1 MKLILILN
9 KYVIIIS
16 NVQAVDINIGGC
28 VPKHRSRSFMRVTAY
43 IKREFLIME
52 KRLIFVTSPPAC
64 GKTKLSK
71 KFAAELKHVVY
82 LDKDTLIPL
91 SKQIFAVAGE
101 EYNRSSKFF
110 EKEIR
115 DYEYDV
121 ILDLAFEA
129 IKYENLVMVNAPFTR
144 EIRDNE
150 YIKALREKLAGY
162 GAKLSVVWIVTDP
175 EVCHQRMID
184 RNSDRDTWKLANW
197 DKYLASLNFNIP
209 ENLRDPDD
217 EASLILYY
225 NSTDEMAA
233 ESFEKL
239 MEYFKDYD

>member
-1 MKLILILN
+1 MN
-9 KYVIIIS
+9 
-16 NVQAVDINIGGC
+16 
-28 VPKHRSRSFMRVTAY
+28 
-43 IKREFLIME
+43 E

-71 KFAAELKHVVY
+71 KLATAIKHIVY

-91 SKQIFAVAGE
+91 SKQIFAVAGQP
-101 EYNRSSKFF
+101 YNRSSEFF

-121 ILDLAFEA
+121 IMDLAFES
-129 IKYENLVMVNAPFTR
+129 IKYEDLVMVNAPFTR

-150 YIKALREKLAGY
+150 YIAALREKLKSY
-162 GAKLSVVWIVTDP
+162 NAKLTVIWIVTDP

-184 RNSDRDTWKLANW
+184 RASDRDTWKLEHW
-197 DKYLASLNFNIP
+197 EEYLSSLNFNIP
-209 ENLRDPDD
+209 ENIIDPDD
-217 EASLILYY
+217 EYSLLLYH

-239 MEYFKDYD
+239 MSFFGQYE

>member
-1 MKLILILN
+1 MN
-9 KYVIIIS
+9 
-16 NVQAVDINIGGC
+16 
-28 VPKHRSRSFMRVTAY
+28 
-43 IKREFLIME
+43 E

-71 KFAAELKHVVY
+71 KLATEIKHIVY

-91 SKQIFAVAGE
+91 SKQIFAVAGQP
-101 EYNRSSKFF
+101 YNRSSDFF

-121 ILDLAFEA
+121 VMDLAFEA
-129 IKYENLVMVNAPFTR
+129 IKYEDLVMVNAPFTR
-144 EIRDNE
+144 EIRDDE
-150 YIKALREKLAGY
+150 YIASLRAKLKEY
-162 GAKLSVVWIVTDP
+162 GAKLTVVWIVTDP

-184 RNSDRDTWKLANW
+184 RGSDRDTWKLEHW
-197 DKYLASLNFNIP
+197 DEYLSSVNFNIP
-209 ENLRDPDD
+209 ENLRDPED
-217 EASLILYY
+217 ENSLLLYY

-239 MEYFKDYD
+239 MKVFEEY